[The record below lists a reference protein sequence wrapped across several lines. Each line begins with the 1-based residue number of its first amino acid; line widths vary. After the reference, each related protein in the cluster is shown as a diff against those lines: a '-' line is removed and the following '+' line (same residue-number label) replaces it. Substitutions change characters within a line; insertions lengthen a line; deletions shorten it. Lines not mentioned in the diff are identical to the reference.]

1 MKAVI
6 LAGGRGERLRPLTD
20 KKPKPLI
27 TIKNR
32 PILEYVIEYL
42 KSYGIRDLIIT
53 IGYKGEQIKK
63 HFGNGKKFGVKIDY
77 AVEDKPL
84 GTAGCLV
91 PIKKKLKDS
100 FILIGGDNFTKM
112 NLRKFIDFHRKNK
125 GILTAA
131 LFEFDEKLKW
141 GIYSL
146 NRDKSI
152 CEFREK
158 PVFTYTA
165 GTMIFCLEPDIF
177 KHIPDNPDKV
187 INLTDHIMPDL
198 LRKGEKI
205 YGFEFREMW
214 EDIGSYEDYERVNS
228 MEDRFF
234 KF

>member
-27 TIKNR
+27 TVKNR
-32 PILEYVIEYL
+32 AILEYVIEYL
-42 KSYGIRDLIIT
+42 KSHGIRDLIIT
-53 IGYKGEQIKK
+53 IGYRGEQIKMYL
-63 HFGNGKKFGVKIDY
+63 GDGKKFGVKIEY
-77 AVEDKPL
+77 SVEKKPL
-84 GTAGCLV
+84 GTAGCLI
-91 PIKKKLKDS
+91 PLKNKLKDT
-100 FILIGGDNFTKM
+100 FILIGGDNLTKLD
-112 NLRKFIDFHRKNK
+112 LRKFIDFHRKKK

-131 LFEFDEKLKW
+131 LFEFEQKLQW

-146 NRDKSI
+146 NEDKSI
-152 CEFREK
+152 RDFTEK

-165 GTMIFCLEPDIF
+165 GTMIFCLEPEIF

-198 LRKGEKI
+198 VRKGEKI

-214 EDIGSYEDYERVNS
+214 EDIGSHEDYERINC
-228 MEDRFF
+228 MEDHFF